1 MTAVLSFFVT
11 MKQGNAIQGLLENR
25 ERCYNAYLPL
35 AVSRCS
41 IHVPTHS
48 TIRPCA
54 SMSLFNSRPNQGLT
68 RRRKKKKKK
77 REGDDEL
84 SGRN

>member
-1 MTAVLSFFVT
+1 MIAVLSFFLT

-25 ERCYNAYLPL
+25 ERCSNAYLPL

-68 RRRKKKKKK
+68 RRKKK
-77 REGDDEL
+77 RNKRERDDAL